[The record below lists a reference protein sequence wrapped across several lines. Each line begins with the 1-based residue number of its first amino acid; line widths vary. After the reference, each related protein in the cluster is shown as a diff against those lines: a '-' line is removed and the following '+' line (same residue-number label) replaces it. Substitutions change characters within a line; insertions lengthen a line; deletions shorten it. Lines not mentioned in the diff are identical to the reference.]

1 MLTESI
7 PAEGG
12 VQAVLIS
19 ISVIDLNETFDR
31 LGQLGNSLLDD
42 MEAVSKSPCAILLRM
57 PRMLR
62 QGTLTCDCANPGS
75 SREFG
80 LRASSDHR
88 VHDASAPRL
97 EVRRAVHLLYAF
109 VKVIASVAPWII

>member
-1 MLTESI
+1 EIHLAKRPKLFRQTE
-7 PAEGG
+7 PPL
-12 VQAVLIS
+12 QAVLIS
-19 ISVIDLNETFDR
+19 ISAIDLNETFDR

-80 LRASSDHR
+80 LRASSDHWVMTPARR
-88 VHDASAPRL
+88 VLRSAAQFTSFMAS
-97 EVRRAVHLLYAF
+97 
-109 VKVIASVAPWII
+109 